1 MAFGVDSFLSSLS
14 KTGVAKVS
22 QFEVILNTPS
32 LPAAGGGGAHPDSR
46 HMSMRIDSANFP
58 GRTAM
63 TVDYNTDFGPIRKIP
78 YSAMYGDITT
88 QVILSD
94 DFRER
99 TMIEAWQDIMVG
111 FHRVDGPY
119 GPIDGHPTS
128 FTTGYYDDYVGNMII
143 KQYDDLGNESYMCS
157 LEECF
162 PAILA
167 PGDANWGA
175 DEIHKMAVTWYYRY
189 YRDQRQTLNYA
200 AEVKKGGF
208 LARSGLGGLLGVGAG
223 AIAGKLGPT
232 VGGAAI
238 TGIGVLQ
245 GSQRL
250 NAVTKGR

>member
-1 MAFGVDSFLSSLS
+1 MAFGLDAFVSSLAKS
-14 KTGVAKVS
+14 GVAKVS
-22 QFEVILNTPS
+22 HFEVLINPPTL
-32 LPAAGGGGAHPDSR
+32 LPPLAGSHPDAR
-46 HMSMRIDSANFP
+46 HMAMRIESANWP

-88 QVILSD
+88 NVILSD

-111 FHRVDGPY
+111 THRLDGPY
-119 GPIDGHPTS
+119 ATAGNS
-128 FTTGYYDDYVGNMII
+128 FTTGYYDDYVGNIVI
-143 KQYDDLGNESYMCS
+143 KQYDDLGNESYMAS
-157 LEECF
+157 LEECY

-167 PGDANWGA
+167 PADATWGA
-175 DEIHKMAVTWYYRY
+175 EEIHKMPVTWYYRY

-208 LARSGLGGLLGVGAG
+208 LATSGLGGLLGVGAG

-232 VGGAAI
+232 VGSAAI

-250 NAVTKGR
+250 AAATKGR

>member
-32 LPAAGGGGAHPDSR
+32 LPPAGGGGAHPDSR

-111 FHRVDGPY
+111 NHRR
-119 GPIDGHPTS
+119 
-128 FTTGYYDDYVGNMII
+128 
-143 KQYDDLGNESYMCS
+143 E
-157 LEECF
+157 
-162 PAILA
+162 
-167 PGDANWGA
+167 GA
-175 DEIHKMAVTWYYRY
+175 Y
-189 YRDQRQTLNYA
+189 
-200 AEVKKGGF
+200 
-208 LARSGLGGLLGVGAG
+208 
-223 AIAGKLGPT
+223 
-232 VGGAAI
+232 
-238 TGIGVLQ
+238 
-245 GSQRL
+245 
-250 NAVTKGR
+250 